1 MRMFVTFPDPRHTV
15 TEQGD
20 GLVLRIPSKR
30 NVLLVVVLSFL
41 LCIWLVGEIPA
52 PAFLLQS
59 LFQPPTFATII
70 QLSVGAW
77 TVGGGCAL
85 YIWLWQMKGFEII
98 TVSPTTLV
106 IKRAIFGWGRSR
118 CYDVAGIRQFRVVPF
133 DTLTFDYGRKT
144 IRFGSGV
151 GETEAR
157 FILLTLTSRVP
168 GLAAAVADKSS
179 ERTLDFM
186 ITSPQNNNAEE
197 GHSSAR

>member
-1 MRMFVTFPDPRHTV
+1 MFVTLPDPRHTV
-15 TEQGD
+15 TEQAD

-30 NVLLVVVLSFL
+30 NVLVVVMLSLF

-59 LFQPPTFATII
+59 LFQPPTFAAII

-77 TVGGGCAL
+77 TVGGGFAL
-85 YIWLWQMKGFEII
+85 YNLLWQMKGFEVI

-118 CYDVAGIRQFRVVPF
+118 CYDVAGIRQLRVVPF
-133 DTLTFDYGRKT
+133 NTLTFDYGRKT
-144 IRFGSGV
+144 IRFGAGV

-157 FILLTLTSRVP
+157 YILLTLTSRMP
-168 GLAAAVADKSS
+168 GLAAVAADMSS
-179 ERTLDFM
+179 EGTFDFL
-186 ITSPQNNNAEE
+186 TARPQNNSAEE